1 VAVSVP
7 FTEFGAATG
16 KAYTINANTP
26 TSHADR
32 PPFVTSFAVRVATIT
47 IPVANDAGVVVGSGS
62 MPDLSR
68 IRNVVRAPAYILAR
82 PAAAPAQDEPDE
94 KDGQKQEGS
103 DGRSSTNAKAM
114 EASTPLRA

>member
-47 IPVANDAGVVVGSGS
+47 IR
-62 MPDLSR
+62 SR
-68 IRNVVRAPAYILAR
+68 TTLASSW
-82 PAAAPAQDEPDE
+82 AAVLCP
-94 KDGQKQEGS
+94 
-103 DGRSSTNAKAM
+103 T
-114 EASTPLRA
+114 